1 VTAEIKPLR
10 AKVDSLEAELA
21 GIRNNAIYQNAF
33 EWRFEFPAVL
43 GADGEFLGF
52 DVVVGNP
59 PYVDI
64 KAIDKS
70 TVKYLFEN
78 YKTSTNRINL
88 YAAFIELASRLNSIV
103 GQLSFIVPNSML
115 VGSSYATLRE
125 QLMNKIA
132 RIIKLPDGVFEEATV
147 ETIILDINSA
157 KEPLD
162 LETIVYPR
170 DLALENITLE
180 QLQFVSKEFLKKY
193 SGGTFNL
200 YLSEKIGEILVKSAI
215 DSKSVES
222 ITDISLGITPY
233 DKYQGHSKETIKNRA
248 FHSKTKENEFY
259 KPLVSGS
266 DIRPYYVNIAPK
278 EFINYGEWLGSAR
291 SIGYFTLPRNIVR
304 QIVGDNLSL
313 ISGYTEDEA
322 FFTQIGFAVISNDS
336 KFTNIYLTAI
346 FNSTLLAF
354 IHKYLY
360 LDIEKTVFQKV
371 LIQNFK
377 QLPIKISPS
386 SNFTDNITTLVTQ
399 ILTQKQSDPTADTT
413 SLEAEIDVLVYKL
426 YGLTYAEVLVVD
438 GAFGLSEE
446 EYNVSALPG

>member
-1 VTAEIKPLR
+1 
-10 AKVDSLEAELA
+10 
-21 GIRNNAIYQNAF
+21 
-33 EWRFEFPAVL
+33 
-43 GADGEFLGF
+43 
-52 DVVVGNP
+52 
-59 PYVDI
+59 
-64 KAIDKS
+64 
-70 TVKYLFEN
+70 
-78 YKTSTNRINL
+78 
-88 YAAFIELASRLNSIV
+88 
-103 GQLSFIVPNSML
+103 
-115 VGSSYATLRE
+115 
-125 QLMNKIA
+125 
-132 RIIKLPDGVFEEATV
+132 
-147 ETIILDINSA
+147 
-157 KEPLD
+157 
-162 LETIVYPR
+162 
-170 DLALENITLE
+170 
-180 QLQFVSKEFLKKY
+180 
-193 SGGTFNL
+193 
-200 YLSEKIGEILVKSAI
+200 
-215 DSKSVES
+215 
-222 ITDISLGITPY
+222 
-233 DKYQGHSKETIKNRA
+233 
-248 FHSKTKENEFY
+248 
-259 KPLVSGS
+259 VSGS